1 MITKERFP
9 TSSHEVTNSRGE
21 SFDYKKYGIEPIVK
35 SNSLDG
41 DNFSTPHE
49 WTPAGRAE
57 KVNDARD
64 AVAIAFGDKPPAM
77 ARQES
82 NTGRQLLVGEA
93 YKAATDGGIA
103 PTNERA
109 STRQVFMTGEKI
121 TGKLPSHADAER
133 GPQSVDEMFNR
144 RADLLAKGVPED
156 LVDGIVSG
164 EHNRDRGD
172 NLVQYASRPP
182 VEQAAYEQP
191 AIREESDELVSR
203 ETSASAAMPEAKETP
218 LPPHAEIPKAETAAA
233 KPPSDPEPKASKE
246 NTPPETASNESPKVE
261 TTEAKPATSN
271 RTAEKNPAEQV
282 EQPDGNQKN
291 TVKSEADVSKS
302 DGKQAAGEKNP
313 AEQVMQPAEDKISPV
328 EAQSDGNQENKL
340 ESKADVSKSDGK
352 QAAGEQNTTKPGER
366 QPFDQEKAN
375 KWAGDFLRAYSGF
388 LDQNV
393 RAELADRLKAKGG
406 LNVDR
411 ETIQAMY
418 NLAREAG
425 PQSLVWQTEPGSG
438 SALQQFAGKARRDL
452 QSIVESL

>member
-1 MITKERFP
+1 MNTKERFP
-9 TSSHEVTNSRGE
+9 ISSHEVTNSRSE

-93 YKAATDGGIA
+93 YKAATDGGKA

-109 STRQVFMTGEKI
+109 SIRRVFMTGEKI

-133 GPQSVDEMFNR
+133 GPQSVDEMLNR

-156 LVDGIVSG
+156 LVDGIVRG
-164 EHNRDRGD
+164 EHNKDRGD

-191 AIREESDELVSR
+191 AIREESNELVSH
-203 ETSASAAMPEAKETP
+203 ETSASAVMSEAEETP
-218 LPPHAEIPKAETAAA
+218 LPPRVEIPKTETDAA
-233 KPPSDPEPKASKE
+233 KPSSEPEPKASKE
-246 NTPPETASNESPKVE
+246 NTPPKTVRNESPKVE
-261 TTEAKPATSN
+261 TTEAKPATNN
-271 RTAEKNPAEQV
+271 RTAEKNLAEQV
-282 EQPDGNQKN
+282 AQPAEDKTSLVEQSDGNQKN

-302 DGKQAAGEKNP
+302 DGKQAAGE
-313 AEQVMQPAEDKISPV
+313 
-328 EAQSDGNQENKL
+328 
-340 ESKADVSKSDGK
+340 
-352 QAAGEQNTTKPGER
+352 QNTTKPGER
-366 QPFDQEKAN
+366 QQRAN
-375 KWAGDFLRAYSGF
+375 KWAGDFLRAYGGF

-393 RAELADRLKAKGG
+393 RAELADRLKSKGG
-406 LNVDR
+406 LNVDA
-411 ETIQAMY
+411 ETLQAMY
-418 NLAREAG
+418 DLVKKAG
-425 PQSLVWQTEPGSG
+425 PQSPIWQVMPGSG
-438 SALQQFAGKARRDL
+438 STIRRAADEARSRL

>member
-1 MITKERFP
+1 MNTKERFP
-9 TSSHEVTNSRGE
+9 IPSHEVTNSREQGE
-21 SFDYKKYGIEPIVK
+21 PFDYKKYGIEPIVK

-82 NTGRQLLVGEA
+82 NAGRQLLVGEA
-93 YKAATDGGIA
+93 SKAATDGGAA

-109 STRQVFMTGEKI
+109 STRRVLITGEKI

-133 GPQSVDEMFNR
+133 GPQSVGEMLDR

-156 LVDGIVSG
+156 MVDGIVRG
-164 EHNRDRGD
+164 EHNKDRGD

-182 VEQAAYEQP
+182 IEQAAYEQP
-191 AIREESDELVSR
+191 AIRKESNELVSH
-203 ETSASAAMPEAKETP
+203 ETSASAAMPEAEETP
-218 LPPHAEIPKAETAAA
+218 LPPRAEISKAETAAA
-233 KPPSDPEPKASKE
+233 KPSSEPEPKAPKE
-246 NTPPETASNESPKVE
+246 SVPLETASNESPKVE
-261 TTEAKPATSN
+261 TTEAKPATNN

-282 EQPDGNQKN
+282 AQPAEDKTSLVEQSDGNQKN

-302 DGKQAAGEKNP
+302 DGKQAAGE
-313 AEQVMQPAEDKISPV
+313 
-328 EAQSDGNQENKL
+328 
-340 ESKADVSKSDGK
+340 
-352 QAAGEQNTTKPGER
+352 QNTKQLGER
-366 QPFDQEKAN
+366 QPFNQEKAD

-406 LNVDR
+406 LNVDAK
-411 ETIQAMY
+411 TLQAMS
-418 NLAREAG
+418 NLVKKAG
-425 PQSLVWQTEPGSG
+425 PQSPIWQVMPGSG
-438 SALQQFAGKARRDL
+438 STIRRAADEARSRL

>member
-1 MITKERFP
+1 MITRELSP
-9 TSSHEVTNSRGE
+9 SHEAPDNTPGE
-21 SFDYKKYGIEPIVK
+21 SFDYEKYGISPTVE
-35 SNSLDG
+35 SNSF
-41 DNFSTPHE
+41 DNDSGMPHE

-109 STRQVFMTGEKI
+109 SIRRVFMTGEKI

-156 LVDGIVSG
+156 LVDGIVRG

-182 VEQAAYEQP
+182 VEQAVYEQP
-191 AIREESDELVSR
+191 AIREEPSELVSH
-203 ETSASAAMPEAKETP
+203 ETSASTAMPEAKETP
-218 LPPHAEIPKAETAAA
+218 LPPHVEIPKAETVVA
-233 KPPSDPEPKASKE
+233 KPSSEPEPKASKE
-246 NTPPETASNESPKVE
+246 NTPPKTARNESPKVE
-261 TTEAKPATSN
+261 ATETKPATSN

-282 EQPDGNQKN
+282 AQPAEDKTSPLEQSDSNQEN
-291 TVKSEADVSKS
+291 TLESEADVSKT
-302 DGKQAAGEKNP
+302 GE
-313 AEQVMQPAEDKISPV
+313 
-328 EAQSDGNQENKL
+328 
-340 ESKADVSKSDGK
+340 K

-366 QPFDQEKAN
+366 QQRAN
-375 KWAGDFLRAYSGF
+375 KWAGDFLRAYGGF

-393 RAELADRLKAKGG
+393 RVELAGRLEAKGG
-406 LNVDR
+406 LNVSA
-411 ETIQAMY
+411 ETLQAMSR
-418 NLAREAG
+418 LAREAN
-425 PQSLVWQTEPGSG
+425 PRSPVWQTKLGSG
-438 SALQQFAGKARRDL
+438 SALQEFAGRARRDL
-452 QSIVESL
+452 QSIIESL

>member
-1 MITKERFP
+1 MNTKERFP
-9 TSSHEVTNSRGE
+9 ISSHEVTNSRGE

-93 YKAATDGGIA
+93 YKAATDGGKA

-109 STRQVFMTGEKI
+109 SIRRVLMTGEKI

-133 GPQSVDEMFNR
+133 GPQSVDEMLDR
-144 RADLLAKGVPED
+144 RAQLIENGVPGD
-156 LVDGIVSG
+156 MVDSIVMG
-164 EHNRDRGD
+164 EHNKDRGD

-191 AIREESDELVSR
+191 ATHEEPKELVSR
-203 ETSASAAMPEAKETP
+203 ETSASDAVPKVEEIP
-218 LPPHAEIPKAETAAA
+218 LPPHAEIPKAETDAA
-233 KPPSDPEPKASKE
+233 KPPSEPEPKAPKE
-246 NTPPETASNESPKVE
+246 SVPLETASNESPKAK
-261 TTEAKPATSN
+261 TTETKPATSN

-291 TVKSEADVSKS
+291 TVKSEADVSKT
-302 DGKQAAGEKNP
+302 DEKQV
-313 AEQVMQPAEDKISPV
+313 AEEQSTKQPD
-328 EAQSDGNQENKL
+328 
-340 ESKADVSKSDGK
+340 
-352 QAAGEQNTTKPGER
+352 ER
-366 QPFDQEKAN
+366 QPFNQEKAN
-375 KWAGDFLRAYSGF
+375 KWAGDFLRAYGGF
-388 LDQNV
+388 LDQNTK
-393 RAELADRLKAKGG
+393 AELADRLKAKGG
-406 LNVDR
+406 LNVDAK
-411 ETIQAMY
+411 TLQAMSR
-418 NLAREAG
+418 LAKEAG
-425 PQSLVWQTEPGSG
+425 PRSPIWQVMPGSG
-438 SALQQFAGKARRDL
+438 STIRRAADEARSRL

>member
-49 WTPAGRAE
+49 WTPAGRAK

-109 STRQVFMTGEKI
+109 STRRVFMTGEKI

-133 GPQSVDEMFNR
+133 GPQSVDEMLDR
-144 RADLLAKGVPED
+144 RAQLLENGVPGD
-156 LVDGIVSG
+156 MVDSIVMG
-164 EHNRDRGD
+164 EHNRNRGD

-182 VEQAAYEQP
+182 AEQTVAYERSETAAYEQP
-191 AIREESDELVSR
+191 EESASHESN
-203 ETSASAAMPEAKETP
+203 TASAAMPDLE
-218 LPPHAEIPKAETAAA
+218 KASA
-233 KPPSDPEPKASKE
+233 PPSNEVPKTEIDVAKSPSEPEPKAPKE
-246 NTPPETASNESPKVE
+246 NTPPETARNESLKAK
-261 TTEAKPATSN
+261 TTEAKPATSD
-271 RTAEKNPAEQV
+271 RAAEKNPAEQVGQPAEDKTSPV

-291 TVKSEADVSKS
+291 TV
-302 DGKQAAGEKNP
+302 
-313 AEQVMQPAEDKISPV
+313 
-328 EAQSDGNQENKL
+328 

-352 QAAGEQNTTKPGER
+352 QDAGEQNTTKPGER
-366 QPFDQEKAN
+366 QEKAN

-393 RAELADRLKAKGG
+393 RAELADRLKSKGG
-406 LNVDR
+406 LNVDA
-411 ETIQAMY
+411 ETLQAMSK
-418 NLAREAG
+418 LAREAN
-425 PQSLVWQTEPGSG
+425 PQSPLWQTEPGSG

-452 QSIVESL
+452 QSIIESL

>member
-1 MITKERFP
+1 MNTKERFP
-9 TSSHEVTNSRGE
+9 TSSHEVTNSREQGE
-21 SFDYKKYGIEPIVK
+21 SFDYKKYGIEPTVK

-64 AVAIAFGDKPPAM
+64 AVAIAFGDKPPVL

-82 NTGRQLLVGEA
+82 NTGRWVLVGED

-109 STRQVFMTGEKI
+109 STRRVFMTGEKI

-133 GPQSVDEMFNR
+133 GPQSVDEMLNR

-156 LVDGIVSG
+156 LVDGIVRG
-164 EHNRDRGD
+164 EHNKDRGD

-182 VEQAAYEQP
+182 AEQAAYEQP

-218 LPPHAEIPKAETAAA
+218 LPPHAEIPKAETDVA
-233 KPPSDPEPKASKE
+233 KSPSEPEPKASTE
-246 NTPPETASNESPKVE
+246 NTPPETASNESPKAK

-271 RTAEKNPAEQV
+271 RAAEKNPAEQV
-282 EQPDGNQKN
+282 VQP
-291 TVKSEADVSKS
+291 T
-302 DGKQAAGEKNP
+302 
-313 AEQVMQPAEDKISPV
+313 EDKTSPV
-328 EAQSDGNQENKL
+328 EAQSDGSQENTL
-340 ESKADVSKSDGK
+340 ESEADVSKTDEK
-352 QAAGEQNTTKPGER
+352 QVAGEQNTKQPGER

-406 LNVDR
+406 LNVDA
-411 ETIQAMY
+411 ETLQAMSK
-418 NLAREAG
+418 LAKEAN
-425 PQSLVWQTEPGSG
+425 PRSPIWQTKPGSG
-438 SALQQFAGKARRDL
+438 SALQKFADRARKNL
-452 QSIVESL
+452 QSIIESL

>member
-1 MITKERFP
+1 MNTKERFP
-9 TSSHEVTNSRGE
+9 ISSHEVTNSRSE

-64 AVAIAFGDKPPAM
+64 AVAIAFGDKPPAL
-77 ARQES
+77 ARQEA

-93 YKAATDGGIA
+93 YKAATDGGAA

-109 STRQVFMTGEKI
+109 STRRVLMTGEKI

-133 GPQSVDEMFNR
+133 GPKSVDEMLNR
-144 RADLLAKGVPED
+144 RTDLLAKGVPED
-156 LVDGIVSG
+156 LVDGIVRG

-182 VEQAAYEQP
+182 VEQAVYEQP

-203 ETSASAAMPEAKETP
+203 ETSASDAVPKVEEIP
-218 LPPHAEIPKAETAAA
+218 LPPHAEIPKAETDVA
-233 KPPSDPEPKASKE
+233 KPPSEPEPKASKE
-246 NTPPETASNESPKVE
+246 NTPPETARNESSKAE
-261 TTEAKPATSN
+261 ATEAKPATNNS
-271 RTAEKNPAEQV
+271 TAEKNPAEQVERPAEDKTSPV

-291 TVKSEADVSKS
+291 TVKSEADVSKT
-302 DGKQAAGEKNP
+302 DEKQ
-313 AEQVMQPAEDKISPV
+313 V
-328 EAQSDGNQENKL
+328 
-340 ESKADVSKSDGK
+340 
-352 QAAGEQNTTKPGER
+352 AGEQSTKQPGER
-366 QPFDQEKAN
+366 QPFDQERAN
-375 KWAGDFLRAYSGF
+375 KWAEDFLRAYGRF
-388 LDQNV
+388 LGQNV

-406 LNVDR
+406 LNVDA
-411 ETIQAMY
+411 ETLQAMSR
-418 NLAREAG
+418 LAKEAN
-425 PQSLVWQTEPGSG
+425 PRSPIWQTEPGSG
-438 SALQQFAGKARRDL
+438 STLGRAADEARSRL

>member
-9 TSSHEVTNSRGE
+9 ISSHEVTNSRGE
-21 SFDYKKYGIEPIVK
+21 SFDYKKYDIEPIVK

-109 STRQVFMTGEKI
+109 STRRVFMTGEKI

-133 GPQSVDEMFNR
+133 GPQSVDEMLNR

-182 VEQAAYEQP
+182 VEQAVYEQP
-191 AIREESDELVSR
+191 AIREESNELVSH
-203 ETSASAAMPEAKETP
+203 ETSASDAVPKVQETP
-218 LPPHAEIPKAETAAA
+218 LPPRAEIPKAETDAT
-233 KPPSDPEPKASKE
+233 KPSSEPEPKALTE
-246 NTPPETASNESPKVE
+246 NTPPETARNESPKVE
-261 TTEAKPATSN
+261 ATEAKPATSN

-282 EQPDGNQKN
+282 AQPAEDKTSPVEAQSDGNQKN

-302 DGKQAAGEKNP
+302 DGKQ
-313 AEQVMQPAEDKISPV
+313 D
-328 EAQSDGNQENKL
+328 
-340 ESKADVSKSDGK
+340 
-352 QAAGEQNTTKPGER
+352 AGEQNTKQPGER
-366 QPFDQEKAN
+366 QPFNQEKAN

-406 LNVDR
+406 LNVDAKTLR
-411 ETIQAMY
+411 AMSDLVRKA
-418 NLAREAG
+418 N
-425 PQSLVWQTEPGSG
+425 PQSPIWQTRPGSG
-438 SALQQFAGKARRDL
+438 SALQKFAGKVRRDL
-452 QSIVESL
+452 QSIIESL

>member
-1 MITKERFP
+1 MNTKERFP
-9 TSSHEVTNSRGE
+9 ISSHEVTNSRSE

-64 AVAIAFGDKPPAM
+64 AVAIAFGDKPPAL

-93 YKAATDGGIA
+93 YKAATDGGAA

-109 STRQVFMTGEKI
+109 STRRVLMTGEKI

-133 GPQSVDEMFNR
+133 GPQSVDEMLNR

-156 LVDGIVSG
+156 LVDGIVRG
-164 EHNRDRGD
+164 EHNKDRGD

-182 VEQAAYEQP
+182 IEQAAYEQP
-191 AIREESDELVSR
+191 AIREESNELVSH
-203 ETSASAAMPEAKETP
+203 ETSASAVMSEAEETP
-218 LPPHAEIPKAETAAA
+218 LSLHAEIPKAETAAA
-233 KPPSDPEPKASKE
+233 KLSSEPEPKTSKE
-246 NTPPETASNESPKVE
+246 NTPPKTVRNESPKVE
-261 TTEAKPATSN
+261 TTETKPATSN

-282 EQPDGNQKN
+282 AQPAEDKTSPLEQSDSNQEN
-291 TVKSEADVSKS
+291 TLESEADVSKT
-302 DGKQAAGEKNP
+302 GE
-313 AEQVMQPAEDKISPV
+313 
-328 EAQSDGNQENKL
+328 
-340 ESKADVSKSDGK
+340 K

-366 QPFDQEKAN
+366 QQRAN

-393 RAELADRLKAKGG
+393 RAELADRLKSKGG
-406 LNVDR
+406 LNVDA
-411 ETIQAMY
+411 ETLQAMSR
-418 NLAREAG
+418 LAKEAN
-425 PQSLVWQTEPGSG
+425 PRSPIWQTKPGSG
-438 SALQQFAGKARRDL
+438 SALQKFADRARKNL
-452 QSIVESL
+452 QSIIESL

>member
-1 MITKERFP
+1 MITRERFP
-9 TSSHEVTNSRGE
+9 SHEAPDNTPGK
-21 SFDYKKYGIEPIVK
+21 SFDYEKYGISPTVE
-35 SNSLDG
+35 SNSF
-41 DNFSTPHE
+41 DNDSGMPHE

-109 STRQVFMTGEKI
+109 STRRVFMTGEKI
-121 TGKLPSHADAER
+121 TGKLPSHANAER
-133 GPQSVDEMFNR
+133 GPQSVGEMLDR

-156 LVDGIVSG
+156 LVDSVVMS
-164 EHNRDRGD
+164 EHNKDRGD

-182 VEQAAYEQP
+182 VEHAAYEQP
-191 AIREESDELVSR
+191 VIHEEPNELVSH
-203 ETSASAAMPEAKETP
+203 ETSASAVMSEAEETP
-218 LPPHAEIPKAETAAA
+218 LPPRVEIPKTETDAA
-233 KPPSDPEPKASKE
+233 KPSSEPEPKAPKE
-246 NTPPETASNESPKVE
+246 NTPPETVRNESPKIEATE
-261 TTEAKPATSN
+261 TKPATSN
-271 RTAEKNPAEQV
+271 RTAEKNPAEDKTSPV

-302 DGKQAAGEKNP
+302 DGKQAAR
-313 AEQVMQPAEDKISPV
+313 EQSTKQPD
-328 EAQSDGNQENKL
+328 
-340 ESKADVSKSDGK
+340 
-352 QAAGEQNTTKPGER
+352 ER
-366 QPFDQEKAN
+366 QEKAD

-393 RAELADRLKAKGG
+393 RAELVDRLKAKGG
-406 LNVDR
+406 LNVDAK
-411 ETIQAMY
+411 TLQAMSR
-418 NLAREAG
+418 LAKEAG
-425 PQSLVWQTEPGSG
+425 PRSPIRQVMPGSG
-438 SALQQFAGKARRDL
+438 STIRRAADEARSRL

>member
-9 TSSHEVTNSRGE
+9 ISSHEVTNSRGE

-93 YKAATDGGIA
+93 YKAATDGGKA

-109 STRQVFMTGEKI
+109 SIRRVFMTGEKI

-133 GPQSVDEMFNR
+133 GPQSVDEMLNR

-156 LVDGIVSG
+156 LVDGIVRG
-164 EHNRDRGD
+164 EHNKDRGD

-191 AIREESDELVSR
+191 AIREESNELVSH
-203 ETSASAAMPEAKETP
+203 ETSASAVMSEAEETP
-218 LPPHAEIPKAETAAA
+218 LPPRVEIPKTETDAA
-233 KPPSDPEPKASKE
+233 KPSSEPEPKASKE
-246 NTPPETASNESPKVE
+246 NTPPKTVRNESPKVE
-261 TTEAKPATSN
+261 TTEAKPATNN
-271 RTAEKNPAEQV
+271 RTAEKNLAEQVAQPAEDKTSPV

-302 DGKQAAGEKNP
+302 DGKQAAGE
-313 AEQVMQPAEDKISPV
+313 
-328 EAQSDGNQENKL
+328 
-340 ESKADVSKSDGK
+340 
-352 QAAGEQNTTKPGER
+352 QNTTKPGER
-366 QPFDQEKAN
+366 QQRAN

-388 LDQNV
+388 LDQDV

-406 LNVDR
+406 LNVDAKTLR
-411 ETIQAMY
+411 AMSDLVRKA
-418 NLAREAG
+418 N
-425 PQSLVWQTEPGSG
+425 PQSPVWQTEPGSG
-438 SALQQFAGKARRDL
+438 SALQQFAGRARRDL
-452 QSIVESL
+452 QNIIDSL

>member
-9 TSSHEVTNSRGE
+9 TPSHEVTNSRGE
-21 SFDYKKYGIEPIVK
+21 SFDYKKYGIDPIVK

-109 STRQVFMTGEKI
+109 STRRVFMTGEKI

-133 GPQSVDEMFNR
+133 GPQSVDEMLNR

-156 LVDGIVSG
+156 LVDGIVRG

-182 VEQAAYEQP
+182 VEQAVYEQP
-191 AIREESDELVSR
+191 ATHEEPKELVSR
-203 ETSASAAMPEAKETP
+203 ETSASDAVPKVEETP
-218 LPPHAEIPKAETAAA
+218 LPPRAEIPKAETDAA
-233 KPPSDPEPKASKE
+233 KPSSEPEPKAPKE
-246 NTPPETASNESPKVE
+246 STPPKTARNESPKAE
-261 TTEAKPATSN
+261 TTETTETKPATSN

-282 EQPDGNQKN
+282 EQPAEDKTSPVEQPDGNQKN
-291 TVKSEADVSKS
+291 TVESE
-302 DGKQAAGEKNP
+302 
-313 AEQVMQPAEDKISPV
+313 
-328 EAQSDGNQENKL
+328 
-340 ESKADVSKSDGK
+340 ADVSKSDGK

-366 QPFDQEKAN
+366 QQRAN
-375 KWAGDFLRAYSGF
+375 KWAGDFLRAYGGF

-393 RAELADRLKAKGG
+393 RAELDDRLRAKGG
-406 LNVDR
+406 LNVDAKTLR
-411 ETIQAMY
+411 AMSDLVRKA
-418 NLAREAG
+418 N
-425 PQSLVWQTEPGSG
+425 PQSPIWQTEPGSG
-438 SALQQFAGKARRDL
+438 SALQKFAGKVRRDL

>member
-9 TSSHEVTNSRGE
+9 TSSHEATNSRKQDE
-21 SFDYKKYGIEPIVK
+21 LFDYKKYGIEPTVK

-93 YKAATDGGIA
+93 YKAATDGGKA

-109 STRQVFMTGEKI
+109 SIRRVFMTGEKI

-133 GPQSVDEMFNR
+133 GPQSVDEMLNR

-156 LVDGIVSG
+156 LVDGIVRG
-164 EHNRDRGD
+164 EHNKDRGD

-182 VEQAAYEQP
+182 VEQAVYEQP
-191 AIREESDELVSR
+191 AIRDESSELVSH
-203 ETSASAAMPEAKETP
+203 ETSASDAVPKVEEIP
-218 LPPHAEIPKAETAAA
+218 LPPHAEIPKAETDAA
-233 KPPSDPEPKASKE
+233 KPLSEPEPKASKE
-246 NTPPETASNESPKVE
+246 NTPPETARNESPKVE

-282 EQPDGNQKN
+282 
-291 TVKSEADVSKS
+291 
-302 DGKQAAGEKNP
+302 
-313 AEQVMQPAEDKISPV
+313 MQPAEDKISPV
-328 EAQSDGNQENKL
+328 EAQSDGNQKNTV

-352 QAAGEQNTTKPGER
+352 HAAGEQNTTKPGER

-438 SALQQFAGKARRDL
+438 SALQQFADRARRDL
-452 QSIVESL
+452 QSIIESL

>member
-1 MITKERFP
+1 MITRERIP
-9 TSSHEVTNSRGE
+9 SHEAPDNTPGK
-21 SFDYKKYGIEPIVK
+21 SFDYEKYGISPTVE

-93 YKAATDGGIA
+93 YKAATDGGKA

-109 STRQVFMTGEKI
+109 SIRRVFMTGEKI

-133 GPQSVDEMFNR
+133 GPQSVDEMLNR

-156 LVDGIVSG
+156 LVDGIVRG

-182 VEQAAYEQP
+182 VEQAVYEQP
-191 AIREESDELVSR
+191 AIREEPSELVSH
-203 ETSASAAMPEAKETP
+203 ETSASTAMPEAKETP
-218 LPPHAEIPKAETAAA
+218 LPPHVEIPKAETVVA
-233 KPPSDPEPKASKE
+233 KPSSEPEPKASKE
-246 NTPPETASNESPKVE
+246 NTPPKTARNESPKVE
-261 TTEAKPATSN
+261 ATETKPATSN

-282 EQPDGNQKN
+282 AQPAEDKTSPLEQSDSNQEN
-291 TVKSEADVSKS
+291 TLESEADVSKT
-302 DGKQAAGEKNP
+302 GEKQAAG
-313 AEQVMQPAEDKISPV
+313 
-328 EAQSDGNQENKL
+328 G
-340 ESKADVSKSDGK
+340 
-352 QAAGEQNTTKPGER
+352 QNTTKPGER
-366 QPFDQEKAN
+366 QQRAN
-375 KWAGDFLRAYSGF
+375 KWAGDFLRAYGGF

-393 RAELADRLKAKGG
+393 RAELVDRLKSKGG
-406 LNVDR
+406 LNVDA
-411 ETIQAMY
+411 ETLQAMSR
-418 NLAREAG
+418 LAKEAD
-425 PQSLVWQTEPGSG
+425 PRSPIWQTEPGSG
-438 SALQQFAGKARRDL
+438 STLRRAADEARSRL

>member
-1 MITKERFP
+1 MITRERIP
-9 TSSHEVTNSRGE
+9 SHEAPDNTPGK
-21 SFDYKKYGIEPIVK
+21 SFDYEKYGISPTVEP
-35 SNSLDG
+35 NSLDG

-93 YKAATDGGIA
+93 YKAATDGGKA

-109 STRQVFMTGEKI
+109 SIRRVFMTGEKI

-133 GPQSVDEMFNR
+133 GPQSVDEMLNR

-156 LVDGIVSG
+156 LVDGIVRG

-182 VEQAAYEQP
+182 VEQAVYEQP
-191 AIREESDELVSR
+191 AIREEPSELVSH
-203 ETSASAAMPEAKETP
+203 ETSASTAMPEAKETP
-218 LPPHAEIPKAETAAA
+218 LPPHVEIPKAETVVA
-233 KPPSDPEPKASKE
+233 KPSSEPEPKASKE
-246 NTPPETASNESPKVE
+246 NTPPKTARNESPKVE
-261 TTEAKPATSN
+261 ATETKPATSN

-282 EQPDGNQKN
+282 
-291 TVKSEADVSKS
+291 A
-302 DGKQAAGEKNP
+302 
-313 AEQVMQPAEDKISPV
+313 QPAEDKTSPL
-328 EAQSDGNQENKL
+328 EQSDSNQENTL
-340 ESKADVSKSDGK
+340 ESEADVSKSDGK

-366 QPFDQEKAN
+366 QQRAN
-375 KWAGDFLRAYSGF
+375 KWAGDFLRAYGGF

-393 RAELADRLKAKGG
+393 RAELVDRLKSKGG
-406 LNVDR
+406 LNVDA
-411 ETIQAMY
+411 ETLQAMSR
-418 NLAREAG
+418 LAKEAD
-425 PQSLVWQTEPGSG
+425 PRSPIWQTEPGSG
-438 SALQQFAGKARRDL
+438 STLRRAADEARSRL

>member
-1 MITKERFP
+1 MNTKERFP
-9 TSSHEVTNSRGE
+9 SHEATNSSEQGE
-21 SFDYKKYGIEPIVK
+21 SFDYKKYGIEPTVK

-93 YKAATDGGIA
+93 YKAATDGGKA

-109 STRQVFMTGEKI
+109 SIRRVFMTGEKI

-133 GPQSVDEMFNR
+133 GPQSVDEMLNR

-156 LVDGIVSG
+156 LVDGIVRG
-164 EHNRDRGD
+164 EHNRDRGY

-182 VEQAAYEQP
+182 AEQAVYEQP
-191 AIREESDELVSR
+191 ATHEEPKELVSR
-203 ETSASAAMPEAKETP
+203 ETSASDAMPKVEETP
-218 LPPHAEIPKAETAAA
+218 LPPRAEITKAETDVA
-233 KPPSDPEPKASKE
+233 KPSSEPEPKAPKE
-246 NTPPETASNESPKVE
+246 STPPKTVRNESPKVE
-261 TTEAKPATSN
+261 ATEAKPATSN

-282 EQPDGNQKN
+282 
-291 TVKSEADVSKS
+291 A
-302 DGKQAAGEKNP
+302 
-313 AEQVMQPAEDKISPV
+313 QPAEDKTSPV
-328 EAQSDGNQENKL
+328 EAQSDSNQENTL
-340 ESKADVSKSDGK
+340 ESEAGVLKTGEK
-352 QAAGEQNTTKPGER
+352 QAAGEQSTKQPGER

-393 RAELADRLKAKGG
+393 RAELADRLKSKGG
-406 LNVDR
+406 LNVDA
-411 ETIQAMY
+411 ETLQAMSK
-418 NLAREAG
+418 LAKEAN
-425 PQSLVWQTEPGSG
+425 PRSPIWQTKPGSG
-438 SALQQFAGKARRDL
+438 SALQKFADRARKNL
-452 QSIVESL
+452 QSIIESL